1 MSKKFGGKIYTCG
14 FTKSLGFKKQTKKNQ
29 KTKLAGQDE
38 QTEIDW
44 FWYYRQQLRK
54 EHRLGHSTQL
64 HWNKEQE
71 SVLRPFVAGDR
82 GIGH

>member
-38 QTEIDW
+38 QTEID
-44 FWYYRQQLRK
+44 
-54 EHRLGHSTQL
+54 
-64 HWNKEQE
+64 
-71 SVLRPFVAGDR
+71 
-82 GIGH
+82 